1 MSVSLKWANQDVQIR
16 LRTGCERS
24 RNHSYRVVCMSSRSH
39 SIQGSGSRNP
49 GGCLSRKDCQAVRQ
63 GGPVRASEAL
73 EGSEDRMSDDS

>member
-39 SIQGSGSRNP
+39 SIQGSGSA
-49 GGCLSRKDCQAVRQ
+49 GT
-63 GGPVRASEAL
+63 RA
-73 EGSEDRMSDDS
+73 DV